1 MDSYNLNQ
9 KVNSIPQLSQPR
21 FETEQIER
29 SWKRQQ
35 DIGDYKVN
43 ILSDILEGDSLKS
56 KIIINSCLFLVTLI
70 VLKFMNPEFVQDK
83 NGNNDFKKNLFY
95 SSAVAVTGFCI
106 SYFVK

>member
-9 KVNSIPQLSQPR
+9 GAIQQSSQPR

-35 DIGDYKVN
+35 DIGDYNVN

-56 KIIINSCLFLVTLI
+56 KIIINSCLFLVSLI
-70 VLKFMNPEFVQDK
+70 ILKMMNPEFVQDK

-106 SYFVK
+106 SYFLK